1 MAKLVPSLSSEQI
14 VLSGDIAVGIGFP
27 LNVGTPK
34 QNFTTTQ
41 QIHDNLR
48 NLILTMKGER
58 PMQPT
63 FGSDLYNLLFEPLYE
78 DTLTMAC
85 SEAIKSAV
93 AQWMPFVTIEDVDVT
108 ERRDKNLML
117 VRVSYSVQGWTPDN
131 TLNLAVKV

>member
-48 NLILTMKGER
+48 NLIMTQLQLFTFLEKK
-58 PMQPT
+58 MQV
-63 FGSDLYNLLFEPLYE
+63 GYRVVLKKVVEKLI
-78 DTLTMAC
+78 
-85 SEAIKSAV
+85 IKILKK
-93 AQWMPFVTIEDVDVT
+93 TKKI
-108 ERRDKNLML
+108 
-117 VRVSYSVQGWTPDN
+117 
-131 TLNLAVKV
+131 